1 MFIYVTFDSSGF
13 VTDYKKV
20 ETKGYTK
27 VFVLDSWINQFA
39 QYPDKF
45 RYDAT
50 NQKLLNP
57 GNLPNV
63 SLDQVSTDVTTLQTQ
78 LQSLQSTGTQI
89 DSQLGD
95 LVSGVSI
102 VQGQIVGELQS
113 IQARLAASKEPA
125 ISNVAKNDSS
135 VTVSA
140 QHNKRR

>member
-1 MFIYVTFDSSGF
+1 MMFIYITFDSNGF
-13 VTDYKKV
+13 ITDYKKV
-20 ETKGYTK
+20 KTDGYTK

-57 GNLPNV
+57 GNLPSV
-63 SLDQVSTDVTTLQTQ
+63 SLNQVSTDVTTLQTQ
-78 LQSLQSTGTQI
+78 LQSLQSTGTQT

-95 LVSGVSI
+95 LVSGVSM
-102 VQGQIVGELQS
+102 VQGQIFGELQS
-113 IQARLAASKEPA
+113 IKAQLTASKEPT
-125 ISNVAKNDSS
+125 ISNVATNDSS

-140 QHNKRR
+140 Q

>member
-1 MFIYVTFDSSGF
+1 MFIYVTFDSNGF

-20 ETKGYTK
+20 ETEGYTK

-45 RYDAT
+45 RYDST
-50 NQKLLNP
+50 NQTLLNP

-63 SLDQVSTDVTTLQTQ
+63 SLKQVSADVSTLQTQ
-78 LQSLQSTGTQI
+78 LQSLQSTGTKT

-95 LVSGVSI
+95 LVSGVSM
-102 VQGQIVGELQS
+102 VQGQILGELQS
-113 IQARLAASKEPA
+113 IQAQLTASKEPK
-125 ISNVAKNDSS
+125 ISNVATNDSS

-140 QHNKRR
+140 Q